1 MAEKR
6 DYYEVL
12 GVSKE
17 ASADEIKKAY
27 RKMAMKY
34 HPDRWVQGTEQEK
47 KDAEDKF
54 KEAAEAYD
62 VLSNPDKKARYD
74 KFGHAGMGGTASDFS
89 GANINDIFSHFADV
103 FGGGFGFNV
112 GDLFGGGGGRG
123 GQRAVRKG
131 GNIRIKVKL
140 TLEEAATVTEK
151 KVKINKYI
159 PCEHCHGTGAKDEHS
174 KQTCPQCHGSG
185 QVVHQQRS
193 MFGIIQQT
201 TTCTQ
206 CNGSGEIIKDPC
218 TFCHGTG
225 IVQGEEVIQ
234 ISIPAGVDDGMQLA
248 MRGKGHAAAN
258 GGVNGDLIVAVEV
271 AEHELF
277 ERDGNNLY
285 LNYYISFPQAALGA
299 SVEIPTLN
307 GKAKVKISPGTQ
319 SGQVLRL
326 QGKGLPDVH
335 SRNVGDLIV
344 NVNVWTP
351 KTLNKEE
358 KEMIEKLKEHE
369 NFTPKPGK
377 NERSV
382 FSRVRQFFRN

>member
-12 GVSKE
+12 GVAKDS
-17 ASADEIKKAY
+17 SADEIKKAY

-74 KFGHAGMGGTASDFS
+74 KFGHAGMGNAASDFS
-89 GANINDIFSHFADV
+89 GANISDIFSHFADV

-112 GDLFGGGGGRG
+112 GDLFGGGG
-123 GQRAVRKG
+123 QRAARKG

-159 PCEHCHGTGAKDEHS
+159 QCEHCHGTGAKDDHS
-174 KQTCPQCHGSG
+174 KQACPQCHGSG

-201 TTCTQ
+201 ATCPQ

-218 TFCHGTG
+218 SFCHGTG

-234 ISIPAGVDDGMQLA
+234 ITIPAGVDDGMQLA

-358 KEMIEKLKEHE
+358 KEIIESLKEHE